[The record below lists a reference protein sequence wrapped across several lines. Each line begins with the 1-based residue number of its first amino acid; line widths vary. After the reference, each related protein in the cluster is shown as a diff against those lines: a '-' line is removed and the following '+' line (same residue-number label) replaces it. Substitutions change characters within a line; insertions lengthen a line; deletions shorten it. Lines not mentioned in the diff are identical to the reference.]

1 MKLSALMILSAVLFG
16 AVFFHADASAQK
28 RSDLEKATDR
38 AQSAAEVIREVMRI
52 REKSIPEDI
61 MEKAEAVI
69 VFPGV
74 LKGAFIFGGQ
84 GGKGVVV
91 RRLKDGWSAPAFL
104 KMGGGSFGA
113 QIGGEKIDY
122 VMIVRNE
129 SGLKGILEDKFE
141 IGGEASVAAGPVGR
155 TTAASTNTTLDAG
168 ILTYSRS
175 QGAFIG
181 ISLKGAVISQ
191 DDDLNR
197 ALYKKSAK
205 TLLLKLPTL
214 WDEAPE
220 SLQVFPK
227 TVAEYAK

>member
-1 MKLSALMILSAVLFG
+1 MKLSTAFSAILTGLLFFSSG
-16 AVFFHADASAQK
+16 VFAQK
-28 RSDLEKATDR
+28 QSELDTATER
-38 AQSAAEVIREVMRI
+38 AQSAAEVLREVMKI

-61 MEKAEAVI
+61 LKDAEAVI

-122 VMIVRNE
+122 ILVVRNE

-155 TTAASTNTTLDAG
+155 TAAASTNTTLDAG

-181 ISLKGAVISQ
+181 VSLKGVVISP
-191 DDDLNR
+191 DDKLNK

-205 TLLLKLPTL
+205 PLLLKTPVL

-220 SLQVFPK
+220 GVQVFPK
-227 TVAEYAK
+227 TVALYAD